1 MVRFITSNPKMDFGF
16 SKTKFQNPKQPYREF
31 FPALKK
37 GKILDVLARAV
48 IRQMSP

>member
-1 MVRFITSNPKMDFGF
+1 MDFGF

-37 GKILDVLARAV
+37 GKILGARERAAV
-48 IRQMSP
+48 RH